1 MRKSK
6 STSLIALAAF
16 GAATAG
22 AAWFGARY
30 SRDRNRSSWYRD
42 LDKPSFTPPD
52 EAFSAVWTAL
62 YAMIALSGWRIW
74 CAAPSRER
82 NRALGLWI
90 AQLAANARW
99 SKLFFG
105 QRRPLAAL
113 GEDVALERIVL
124 SYIASARKVDRLAAG
139 MFIPYA
145 AWVAFASVLNAEI
158 ARRNPGCES
167 TS

>member
-1 MRKSK
+1 MSKSK
-6 STSLIALAAF
+6 SSTLIALAAF

-30 SRDRNRSSWYRD
+30 SRDRNRSSWYRK
-42 LDKPSFTPPD
+42 LDKPGFTPSD
-52 EAFSAVWTAL
+52 ETFPVVWTAL

-74 CAAPSRER
+74 CATPSRDR

-105 QRRPLAAL
+105 QQRPLAAL

-124 SYIASARKVDRLAAG
+124 SYISAARKVDGLAAG

-145 AWVAFASVLNAEI
+145 AWVAFAGVLNAEI
-158 ARRNPGCES
+158 ARRNPD
-167 TS
+167 

>member
-1 MRKSK
+1 MSKKS
-6 STSLIALAAF
+6 SSLLALAAF

-22 AAWFGARY
+22 AAWLGARY
-30 SRDRNRSSWYRD
+30 TRNTRRDSWYRD
-42 LDKPSFTPPD
+42 LDKPSFTPPE
-52 EAFSAVWTAL
+52 EAFPVVWTAL
-62 YAMIALSGWRIW
+62 YAAIALSGWRIW

-99 SKLFFG
+99 SKLFFQ

-113 GEDVALERIVL
+113 GDIVTLERIVL
-124 SYIASARKVDRLAAG
+124 SYIAAARKVDRLAAG

-158 ARRNPGCES
+158 ARRNPNSES
-167 TS
+167 TF